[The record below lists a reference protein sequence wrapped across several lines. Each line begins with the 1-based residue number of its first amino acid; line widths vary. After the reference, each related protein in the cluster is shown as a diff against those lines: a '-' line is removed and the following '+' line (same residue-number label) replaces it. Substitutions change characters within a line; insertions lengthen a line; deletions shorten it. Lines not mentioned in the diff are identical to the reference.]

1 MRKGVSRNR
10 LINATIFLVMLIAA
24 ISFLFP
30 IYYMGVN
37 GFKTRAE
44 YRADPFGL
52 PAQWNLN
59 NFELLIVNFKILDSF
74 KNTFI
79 IASSSVLITLIISI
93 FASYAFAKMRF
104 KGRSFVYLFLIST
117 MFIPAQV
124 TMIPLYYLM
133 SDLHLTNQLTSVILT
148 YVATTLP
155 GTILLMTTSF
165 MGISDEMIE
174 ASVIDGAGYFSIVRH
189 VIVPMGTAVIA
200 INVIFNFLS
209 ASNDLFT
216 PMILLQKFE
225 KRTLMVALSAIM
237 APRNADPAYQQAGLL
252 LSSLPSLMIYIVF
265 SRFIVKGITVG
276 SIK

>member
-1 MRKGVSRNR
+1 
-10 LINATIFLVMLIAA
+10 
-24 ISFLFP
+24 
-30 IYYMGVN
+30 
-37 GFKTRAE
+37 
-44 YRADPFGL
+44 
-52 PAQWNLN
+52 
-59 NFELLIVNFKILDSF
+59 
-74 KNTFI
+74 
-79 IASSSVLITLIISI
+79 
-93 FASYAFAKMRF
+93 MRF